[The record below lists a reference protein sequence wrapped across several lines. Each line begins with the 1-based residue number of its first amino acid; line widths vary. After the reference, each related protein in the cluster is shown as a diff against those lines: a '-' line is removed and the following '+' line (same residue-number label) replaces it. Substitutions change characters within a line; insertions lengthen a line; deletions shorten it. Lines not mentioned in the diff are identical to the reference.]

1 MYSWDD
7 LRFFAAAVRSGSF
20 TAASKRLHVDTA
32 TVGRRVLRLETALK
46 ATLLVRSRTG
56 IELTSEGQRLLRTVQ
71 ELERT
76 LINAE
81 QSRDGNAMSGC
92 VRISAPEIIGAA
104 ILAPAIPGLIRAHQS
119 LSVEL
124 VPSTAILSPYKR
136 EVDIAITLEQSHNSK
151 LTEDFLVDSELGL
164 YTSPAYL
171 ERFGQPKVLED
182 LRDADWISYV
192 EDLLV
197 PPYRSYMEE
206 VMPALRPRMSSSS
219 MRGQREMLV
228 AGGGVGMLPIY
239 LSTGLVRLFEN
250 QVRIQRQLWMSSH
263 SDVAELSRV
272 RRVRGWI
279 RDLLTSQAHIFSSGK
294 TSPDGMS
301 TGSLSGIG

>member
-7 LRFFAAAVRSGSF
+7 LRYFAAAVRSGSF

-76 LINAE
+76 LSNAE

-104 ILAPAIPGLIRAHQS
+104 ILAPELPKLLLTHQS

-136 EVDIAITLEQSHNSK
+136 EVDIAITLEQSENSK
-151 LTEDFLVDSELGL
+151 LTEDYLVDSELGL
-164 YTSPAYL
+164 YTSTSYL
-171 ERFGQPKVLED
+171 ERIREPVVLED
-182 LRDADWISYV
+182 LREADWISYV

-197 PPYRSYMEE
+197 PPYRNYMEE
-206 VMPALRPRMSSSS
+206 VLPAIRPRLSSSS

-228 AGGGVGMLPIY
+228 AGGGVGILPIY
-239 LSTGLVRLFEN
+239 LGGGLVRLFED
-250 QVRIQRQLWMSSH
+250 QVKINRQLWMSSH

-272 RRVRGWI
+272 RRVRAWV
-279 RDLLTSQAHIFSSGK
+279 RDLMKSKASIFSS
-294 TSPDGMS
+294 SNASDGGPV
-301 TGSLSGIG
+301 TATLFGIS